1 MRGRVNINKSSR
13 IRGSVQ
19 HSEDCSASQLVDI
32 DSFIEGYSE
41 TKAAIETLGKFE
53 GANSIKLYSVRLQL
67 FQPIK
72 LIIWQILCT
81 LHSHIAN
88 RNMYQKT

>member
-13 IRGSVQ
+13 IRGSVR
-19 HSEDCSASQLVDI
+19 HSEDCSVSQLVDI

-53 GANSIKLYSVRLQL
+53 GANSVKLYSARLQL
-67 FQPIK
+67 FEQVK
-72 LIIWQILCT
+72 LIFWQILQ
-81 LHSHIAN
+81 LLQSPISN
-88 RNMYQKT
+88 GNMY